1 MHLKNIGENPINSKR
16 MIRLD
21 VPTAWN
27 VRLQDSGSPSQEG
40 LEELYNE
47 IMYYMIIIWILI
59 GYLLWRLKNRKEKIS
74 LKYIK
79 HNQWLEIIWTIIP
92 SIILLMISIPS
103 FIILYM
109 NEELKNPKIT
119 IKVIGMQ
126 WYWKYEYS
134 DYIKENGEKLELES
148 YILEEEMLWKGGLR
162 MLETDNTIILP
173 INTKIRFIVTS
184 NDVIHSFTIPSL
196 GFKIDAIPG
205 RLNQVNTLIL
215 REGVYYG
222 QCSELCGINHG
233 LMPIKLESVSMD
245 TYLNW
250 LKENLKFL

>member
-1 MHLKNIGENPINSKR
+1 MIKINVLIKWS
-16 MIRLD
+16 
-21 VPTAWN
+21 
-27 VRLQDSGSPSQEG
+27 VRLQDSSTPSQEG

-47 IMYYMIIIWILI
+47 IMYYMIIILVLI
-59 GYLLWRLKNRKEKIS
+59 GYLLWKLKNRKEVIS

-79 HNQWLEIIWTIIP
+79 HNQLLEIIWTIIP
-92 SIILLMISIPS
+92 SIILLIISIPS

-119 IKVIGMQ
+119 VKVIGMQ

-134 DYIKENGEKLELES
+134 DYVNNEGEKLELES
-148 YILEEEMLWKGGLR
+148 YILEEDMLWKGGLR
-162 MLETDNTIILP
+162 MLETDNSLILP

-205 RLNQVNTLIL
+205 RLNQINTLIL

-222 QCSELCGINHG
+222 QCSELCGVNHG
-233 LMPIKLESVSMD
+233 LMPIKLESVSLD
-245 TYLNW
+245 NYISWLN
-250 LKENLKFL
+250 ENLKVFIA